1 MTGPDLDLR
10 RPGAP
15 VLVWAAGVAALL
27 GMIVY
32 SQLTATPYPTS
43 WPWITFAAM
52 AILEVAVFAPAGSGA
67 SAGTRVV
74 LLAAM
79 IMFRKHPDI
88 TAIVTAAAGLGG
100 GLLARLPWRTVVTRS
115 AWLLIFAAG
124 GTASLR
130 LVGYQD
136 TPHFLAATALLILLY
151 VGGLLAIHGPRS
163 WPVRD
168 LAAALLGA
176 LLALGWRT
184 PASGPL
190 MLRLGEVAI
199 LALIGLVVGSAMGG
213 RPRELLRRRVQ
224 LRGIPVLPIVGGVG
238 LVVSTRMGGQVS
250 TVLAVAGVGMIGLY
264 AAVRQWFPLAC
275 IVLGAMGNEL
285 ARLANDGRMP
295 VDTNGLPAAIVDELG
310 NLDQTSIYQ
319 AVNSTT
325 HLAWLADRFPLAPFP
340 GVASPGDVVI
350 ALGIVWLFA
359 SLTMSG
365 RSPAATDSVPGRI
378 AA

>member
-1 MTGPDLDLR
+1 M
-10 RPGAP
+10 
-15 VLVWAAGVAALL
+15 
-27 GMIVY
+27 
-32 SQLTATPYPTS
+32 
-43 WPWITFAAM
+43 
-52 AILEVAVFAPAGSGA
+52 
-67 SAGTRVV
+67 
-74 LLAAM
+74 
-79 IMFRKHPDI
+79 
-88 TAIVTAAAGLGG
+88 
-100 GLLARLPWRTVVTRS
+100 
-115 AWLLIFAAG
+115 
-124 GTASLR
+124 
-130 LVGYQD
+130 
-136 TPHFLAATALLILLY
+136 
-151 VGGLLAIHGPRS
+151 
-163 WPVRD
+163 
-168 LAAALLGA
+168 GA

-224 LRGIPVLPIVGGVG
+224 LRGIPVLAIVGGVG